1 VVAGAAWALAD
12 GGPLP
17 PDDPSGPAALSDVLC
32 RAAIGGRRARRG
44 LTYVA
49 ADGSER
55 YQSYGNLLGYAEQ
68 LLAGLR
74 GMGLAPG
81 DRVLLLLPQHR
92 DFLPAFWACVLG
104 GFVPVPA
111 AAPARYDQPSP
122 ALEAVRGAWRVT
134 RPAAVLANDAG
145 AVAAL
150 VPAGDRCQVRGL
162 GSLRGGA
169 GTPLHR
175 AEPDDVALL
184 MMT

>member
-17 PDDPSGPAALSDVLC
+17 PDDPIAPAVLSDVLC

-49 ADGSER
+49 SDGSER
-55 YQSYGNLLGYAEQ
+55 YQSYGDLLGYAEQ

-74 GMGLAPG
+74 EMGLAPG

-104 GFVPVPA
+104 GFVPVPV

-134 RPAAVLANDAG
+134 RPAAVLANGNAA
-145 AVAAL
+145 AVGAL
-150 VPAGDRCQVRGL
+150 VPEGDRCQIRGI
-162 GSLRGGA
+162 GSLRSGA
-169 GTPLHR
+169 GAPLH
-175 AEPDDVALL
+175 
-184 MMT
+184 